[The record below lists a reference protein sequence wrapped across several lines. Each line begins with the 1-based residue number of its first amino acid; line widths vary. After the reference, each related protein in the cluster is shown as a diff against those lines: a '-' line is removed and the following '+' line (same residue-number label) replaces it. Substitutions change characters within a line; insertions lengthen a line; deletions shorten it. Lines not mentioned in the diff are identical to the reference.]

1 MKRQADCFYLFNSRL
16 FRPEWRKAQ
25 YEHIKS
31 IWRAF
36 LLQASV
42 FHPNKCFSLQVQLKM
57 LSRDTL
63 TCRLEEKRIKPST
76 FQLVDKPMHP
86 WIYFCGSILWFV
98 FIFPSIGD
106 NSTINFTLDKL
117 PCSYFETS
125 RAAKRLAQVL
135 PDSYLHIVPGDTPR
149 TRRDSTCVELLCEL
163 ESENLQQVKTW
174 FMSNYIQQKE
184 EDCLSLQLKLA
195 EVEFDTELLFW
206 GFSFVQEPHQ
216 QLS

>member
-1 MKRQADCFYLFNSRL
+1 MTVFTCLTQDCSDLNEEKLSPNLSGLYLYSAFLPNM
-16 FRPEWRKAQ
+16 
-25 YEHIKS
+25 S

-42 FHPNKCFSLQVQLKM
+42 SHPNKCFSLQVQLSM

-63 TCRLEEKRIKPST
+63 TCS
-76 FQLVDKPMHP
+76 FQ
-86 WIYFCGSILWFV
+86 

-106 NSTINFTLDKL
+106 NSTINLTLDKL

-125 RAAKRLAQVL
+125 RAAKWLAQVL
-135 PDSYLHIVPGDTPR
+135 PDSYLHIVPGDSPH
-149 TRRDSTCVELLCEL
+149 TRRDSTCVELICEL

-174 FMSNYIQQKE
+174 FMSNYVQQKE
-184 EDCLSLQLKLA
+184 GDCLSLQLELA
-195 EVEFDTELLFW
+195 DVEFDTELLFW
-206 GFSFVQEPHQ
+206 GFSFVQEPHK